1 MNRSKGSAN
10 VTQPA
15 NSTASYNYYLFQRTY
30 HGATRTPSPTTTTP
44 SAASSSAST
53 SNTGLSRGA
62 LIGTIVGATIGGIL
76 LSLAALC
83 GFLLFRR
90 FKRERQVD
98 PQQVAS
104 LVTQE
109 DKMLGDEKR
118 ENITTTTELG
128 AEHIVELPGGQ
139 QNAAEL
145 WTMPIELPARS
156 DRTLQVEWPLSQ
168 SVSQSLADRQARN

>member
-1 MNRSKGSAN
+1 VNRSKGGAN

-30 HGATRTPSPTTTTP
+30 NGATRTPTPTTTTS

-62 LIGTIVGATIGGIL
+62 LIGTIVAAAIGGIL
-76 LSLAALC
+76 LSSAALC

-90 FKRERQVD
+90 SKREREVD
-98 PQQVAS
+98 SQQVAS

-109 DKMLGDEKR
+109 DKILDDEKR
-118 ENITTTTELG
+118 KNITAATELG

-145 WTMPIELPARS
+145 WTTPIELPARS
-156 DRTLQVEWPLSQ
+156 DRTLQAEWPLSQ
-168 SVSQSLADRQARN
+168 SVSIS